1 MQQVF
6 NISGQVSLV
15 RRFVTVFAVFFCTL
29 IVSLLLA
36 LGAVEVLSAA
46 RGYMNG
52 ERLWSVARH
61 DAIYALTQYGQTRD
75 PVYYERFRQALA
87 IPLSDREARI
97 EIDKEEYDYAK
108 ASAWLRRGGNHP
120 DDIRGLILLYRC
132 CAEFPYVAQAVAIW
146 RESDVYLLR
155 LQHLGDALHAEISS
169 AAPARKRI
177 DALLEQ
183 MRAVDAGIRP
193 LERNFDATLDAAAQ
207 SLKSALAW
215 AMYGV
220 VSILIVLGA
229 YLSSRVLARVRRS
242 ENDYRLL
249 VNAFAHTADGIMI
262 LDTERRIVA
271 VNHAFTTI
279 TGYTPEEVLG
289 EVFIRPKTVKIP
301 GPPLFA
307 VWTDTLTA
315 GRWEGELWNVR
326 KNGELYPMRLSLSA
340 VHDGRRGAVNHYVA
354 VFSDISP
361 HKAQEERLKYRAAHD
376 SLTGLPNRAEFER
389 ACREA
394 IERERL
400 RGRRLAVLYIDLDD
414 FKPVNDT
421 HGHEVG
427 DDLLRAL
434 AIRMKQMMRETDLV
448 ARVGGDE
455 FSVLLTDLDDESR
468 GYIVAC
474 KLLGLLSQP
483 VVTKRGTHQVGAS
496 IGISVYPIDGDE
508 PRALLRRADAAMYR
522 VKQGGRG
529 GVAFYSGQGE
539 SQTPSS
545 ETPRTQKIIS
555 DH

>member
-15 RRFVTVFAVFFCTL
+15 RRFVSVFAVFFCIL

-97 EIDKEEYDYAK
+97 EIDKREYDYAK

-146 RESDVYLLR
+146 RESDAYLLR
-155 LQHLGDALHAEISS
+155 LEHLGDGLHAEISS
-169 AAPARKRI
+169 AAPSRKRI
-177 DALLEQ
+177 DAFLEQ
-183 MRAVDAGIRP
+183 LRAVDAGIRP
-193 LERNFDATLDAAAQ
+193 LEQTFDATLDAAAQ
-207 SLKSALAW
+207 SLKSTLAW
-215 AMYGV
+215 VMYGV

-307 VWTDTLTA
+307 VWTDTRTA

-427 DDLLRAL
+427 DELLQTLGA
-434 AIRMKQMMRETDLV
+434 RMKQMMRDTDIV

-455 FSVLLTDLDDESR
+455 FSVLLTDLDEESR
-468 GYIVAC
+468 SYIVAS
-474 KLLGLLSQP
+474 KLLGMLSQP

-496 IGISVYPIDGDE
+496 IGISIYPGDGDE
-508 PRALLRRADAAMYR
+508 PQTLLRRADAAMYR

-539 SQTPSS
+539 VRTRSS
-545 ETPRTQKIIS
+545 ETPLVRKIVS

>member
-1 MQQVF
+1 M
-6 NISGQVSLV
+6 

-146 RESDVYLLR
+146 RESDAYLLR
-155 LQHLGDALHAEISS
+155 LEHLGDALHAEISS

-193 LERNFDATLDAAAQ
+193 LEQNFDATLDAAAQ
-207 SLKSALAW
+207 SLKATLAW

-279 TGYTPEEVLG
+279 TGYTPEEVLS

-307 VWTDTLTA
+307 VWTDTLTS

-394 IERERL
+394 LERERL

-434 AIRMKQMMRETDLV
+434 AIRMKQVMRETDLV

-539 SQTPSS
+539 SQTSSS
-545 ETPRTQKIIS
+545 ETPRVQKIIS